1 MNTPI
6 SPSVI
11 GRAYGFR
18 QPKVKNFAMKPV
30 FRADPA
36 VALPEKFDLLAQQ
49 PPVFDQGQFGSCT
62 ANSACGEAAYLH
74 NILNID
80 PNGPFSR
87 MLLYFLE
94 RQDDGSGSDNDAGSS
109 ISESVAAMLNYGL
122 ALEADWTYDSE
133 HFPMS
138 PTPEILAE
146 ALQNKV
152 LDSEVVS
159 PDIDSI
165 KASIFGGRGVMYGF
179 TVFESFESPQ
189 TAETGMMFL
198 PSPTEQVLGGHANRW
213 IGYDDTINING
224 EVGGFLSRNSWGEGW
239 GLQGSFWMPYSFFSA
254 GYCSDLH
261 RLVTTA

>member
-1 MNTPI
+1 MNIPI
-6 SPSVI
+6 APSTI
-11 GRAYGFR
+11 GRSYGFH

-30 FRADPA
+30 FRADPS
-36 VALPEKFDLLAQQ
+36 VVPPSSFSLLDNQ

-74 NILNID
+74 NILNISPD
-80 PNGPFSR
+80 GPFSR

-122 ALEADWTYDSE
+122 ALEADWTYDSD
-133 HFPMS
+133 HFSMT
-138 PTPEILAE
+138 PTPEILAG
-146 ALQNKV
+146 ALQNKI

-165 KASIFGGRGVMYGF
+165 KASIVGGRGVMYGF

-189 TAETGMMFL
+189 TAQTGMMFM
-198 PSPTEQVLGGHANRW
+198 PAATEQVLGGHANRW
-213 IGYDDTINING
+213 IAYDDNINING
-224 EVGGFLSRNSWGEGW
+224 EIGGFRSRNSWGDW
-239 GLQGSFWMPYSFFSA
+239 GLQGDFWLPYSFFNA